1 METQENKPGENCR
14 DSLLADQVASLEVVV
29 NGLEQRLDDLEGENS
44 SIRADIHDGFLQD
57 AQAALMF
64 LRSPGSTEGTI
75 ARAAAALE
83 TAILKAR
90 QLLGQ
95 QEHDV
100 HRSLDFMSLV
110 SAIQSEAL
118 IESVAVQGTVMG
130 SAASVSEE
138 FHEPLWRILYEAI
151 RNVAKHSGTL
161 VAEVTLEFRE
171 DILQAEVRDRGS
183 GFDMDSVPGDR
194 FGISSMMARA
204 AQMGGQLWIETDR
217 GMGTSVRLRV
227 PMKQGV

>member
-1 METQENKPGENCR
+1 METQDNKPGENCR
-14 DSLLADQVASLEVVV
+14 DSLLAEQLASLEVVV

-64 LRSPGSTEGTI
+64 LRSPGATEGKI
-75 ARAAAALE
+75 SRAAAALE

-90 QLLGQ
+90 RLLGH
-95 QEHDV
+95 QEQDV
-100 HRSLDFMSLV
+100 SRSLDFMGLV

-118 IESVAVQGTVMG
+118 IESVAVQGTVTG
-130 SAASVSEE
+130 SAESVPEE
-138 FHEPLWRILYEAI
+138 LHEPLWLMLCEAI

-161 VAEVTLEFRE
+161 VAEVMLEFRE
-171 DILQAEVRDRGS
+171 DMMKAEVKDRGS
-183 GFDMDSVPGDR
+183 GFDLESVPGDR

-227 PMKQGV
+227 PLKQGL

>member
-1 METQENKPGENCR
+1 MDTQENKPGENCR
-14 DSLLADQVASLEVVV
+14 DSLLAEQLASLEVVV
-29 NGLEQRLDDLEGENS
+29 NGLEQRLDDLESENS

-64 LRSPGSTEGTI
+64 LRSPRATEGTI
-75 ARAAAALE
+75 AKAAAALE

-90 QLLGQ
+90 RLLGQ
-95 QEHDV
+95 QEQDV
-100 HRSLDFMSLV
+100 SRSQDFMGLV

-118 IESVAVQGTVMG
+118 VESVAIQGTVTG
-130 SAASVSEE
+130 SAEGVPEE
-138 FHEPLWRILYEAI
+138 FHEPLWRILCEAI

-161 VAEVTLEFRE
+161 VAEVMLEFRE
-171 DILQAEVRDRGS
+171 DMMKAEVKDCGS
-183 GFDMDSVPGDR
+183 GFDLESVPGDR

-227 PMKQGV
+227 PLKQGL